1 MPSGIARSSHDSGR
15 FRLKPETGIT
25 MRIMTT
31 IAFALSAVAA
41 QGGLVRHGGVDAGAA
56 TYEADAGASA
66 DAARS
71 WERVHRDDPADSLY
85 KVAREA
91 LNRGEYRRAATLFR
105 DVERKYP
112 QSQYVADAMYF
123 QAFALSRLGNERDLR
138 TALDVLKDQQRRFP
152 NAASNGDAGTLSVR
166 IQGALARRGDP
177 DAMKRVLEAADSGSG
192 AGVGGG
198 VASGTGSGRGRG
210 GAGSG
215 ANCPSEDDDNDMRV
229 AALMALM
236 QMDSDRAIP
245 ILKQVLA
252 KRDECSVALR
262 RKAVFIVAQQESEE
276 SADILLG
283 AARND
288 PDVEVRRQAVF
299 WLSQVHSD
307 KALTALDSILHQS
320 SDEEVQEKAIFA
332 LANTNTDRGEAT
344 LRAYAQS
351 NAPEELRAKAVFWL
365 GQSSRRSPDNTAF
378 LQSLFDKTTSEEI
391 QNAIIQAMSETPGDE
406 GARWMLGIV
415 QNSKQPVEVRKKALF
430 WAGQRHQMDINTLL
444 ALYPKLDDQ
453 ELKEHFIFVLSERR
467 EAAATDKLIDIAKN
481 DKDVEMRK
489 KALFWLAQKNDP
501 RAKQLLMEIINQ

>member
-1 MPSGIARSSHDSGR
+1 
-15 FRLKPETGIT
+15 

-31 IAFALSAVAA
+31 IAIALTALAA
-41 QGGLVRHGGVDAGAA
+41 QGGLVRQGGVVARSA
-56 TYEADAGASA
+56 TYEGVAGASTSA
-66 DAARS
+66 PRD
-71 WERVHRDDPADSLY
+71 WEQVYRDDPADSLY

-138 TALDVLKDQQRRFP
+138 TALDVLQDQQRRFP
-152 NAASNGDAGTLSVR
+152 TAASNSDAGTLSVR

-192 AGVGGG
+192 AGVNAGSGGG
-198 VASGTGSGRGRG
+198 VAGGRGRG
-210 GAGSG
+210 IGSG
-215 ANCPSEDDDNDMRV
+215 SSSASCPSEDDDNDMRI

-236 QMDSDRAIP
+236 QMDSERAIP

-262 RKAVFIVAQQESEE
+262 RKAVFIVAQKESEE
-276 SADILLG
+276 SADILLA

-320 SDEEVQEKAIFA
+320 TDEEVQEKAIFA
-332 LANTNTDRGEAT
+332 LANTNTEKGNAT

-365 GQSSRRSPDNTAF
+365 GQSSRRSPENTAF
-378 LQSLFDKTTSEEI
+378 LQSLFDKTNSEEI
-391 QNAIIQAMSETPGDE
+391 QNAIIQAMSETPGEE
-406 GARWMLGIV
+406 GTKWMLGIV
-415 QNSKQPVEVRKKALF
+415 QDPKQSVETRKKALF
-430 WAGQRHQMDINTLL
+430 WAGQRHQLDINTLL

-467 EAAATDKLIDIAKN
+467 EAAAADKLIEIAKT
-481 DKDVEMRK
+481 DKDIEMRK

>member
-1 MPSGIARSSHDSGR
+1 
-15 FRLKPETGIT
+15 

-31 IAFALSAVAA
+31 IAIALSAVAA
-41 QGGLVRHGGVDAGAA
+41 QGGGGIATRSGVVARAA
-56 TYEADAGASA
+56 TYESDVIGAGA
-66 DAARS
+66 ARD
-71 WERVHRDDPADSLY
+71 WEQLHRDDPADSLY

-123 QAFALSRLGNERDLR
+123 QAFSLSRLGNERDLR
-138 TALDVLKDQQRRFP
+138 TALDVLQEQQRRFP
-152 NAASNGDAGTLSVR
+152 NAASNNDAGTLAVR

-192 AGVGGG
+192 VGANGGSDGG
-198 VASGTGSGRGRG
+198 VATGRGRG
-210 GAGSG
+210 RGLGSG
-215 ANCPSEDDDNDMRV
+215 GTGSNASCPSEDDDNDMRI

-236 QMDSDRAIP
+236 QMDSERAIP

-262 RKAVFIVAQQESEE
+262 RKAVFIVAQKESEE

-307 KALTALDSILHQS
+307 KALSALDSILHQS
-320 SDEEVQEKAIFA
+320 TDEEVQEKAIFA
-332 LANTNTDRGEAT
+332 LANTNTDRGNAI
-344 LRAYAQS
+344 LRTYALS

-365 GQSSRRSPDNTAF
+365 GQSSRRSPENTAF
-378 LQSLFDKTTSEEI
+378 LQSLFDKTNSEEI
-391 QNAIIQAMSETPGDE
+391 QNAVIQAMSELPGDE
-406 GARWMLGIV
+406 GAQWMLGIV
-415 QNSKQPVEVRKKALF
+415 QNSKQPIEVRKKALF
-430 WAGQRHQMDINTLL
+430 WAGQRHGIDVNTLL

-467 EAAATDKLIDIAKN
+467 EAAATDKLIEIAKT

-501 RAKQLLMEIINQ
+501 RAKQLLLEIINQ

>member
-1 MPSGIARSSHDSGR
+1 
-15 FRLKPETGIT
+15 

-31 IAFALSAVAA
+31 IAIALSAVAA
-41 QGGLVRHGGVDAGAA
+41 QGGLARQGGVVARSAAYEGVADVGAGAA
-56 TYEADAGASA
+56 RD
-66 DAARS
+66 
-71 WERVHRDDPADSLY
+71 WERVYRDDPADSLY

-138 TALDVLKDQQRRFP
+138 SALDVLQEQQRRFP
-152 NAASNGDAGTLSVR
+152 NAASNNDAGTLSVR

-192 AGVGGG
+192 AGVNAGSGGG
-198 VASGTGSGRGRG
+198 VAVGGGRGRG
-210 GAGSG
+210 SG
-215 ANCPSEDDDNDMRV
+215 TSSASCPSEDDDNDMRI

-236 QMDSDRAIP
+236 QMDSERAIP

-262 RKAVFIVAQQESEE
+262 RKAVFIVAQQQSEE

-299 WLSQVHSD
+299 WLSQVHSER
-307 KALTALDSILHQS
+307 ALTALDSILHQS
-320 SDEEVQEKAIFA
+320 TDEEVQEKAIFA
-332 LANTNTDRGEAT
+332 LANTNTEKGNAT

-351 NAPEELRAKAVFWL
+351 NAPDELRAKAVFWL
-365 GQSSRRSPDNTAF
+365 GQSSRRSPENTAF
-378 LQSLFDKTTSEEI
+378 LQSLFNKTNSEEI
-391 QNAIIQAMSETPGDE
+391 QNAVIQAMSETPGDE
-406 GARWMLGIV
+406 GAKWMLGIV
-415 QNSKQPVEVRKKALF
+415 QDPKQSVETRKKALF

-467 EAAATDKLIDIAKN
+467 ETAAADKLIDIAKN

>member
-1 MPSGIARSSHDSGR
+1 
-15 FRLKPETGIT
+15 

-31 IAFALSAVAA
+31 IAIALTAVAA
-41 QGGLVRHGGVDAGAA
+41 QGGLVRQGGVVARSA
-56 TYEADAGASA
+56 TYERGADASTS
-66 DAARS
+66 AARD
-71 WERVHRDDPADSLY
+71 WERIYRDDPADSLY

-91 LNRGEYRRAATLFR
+91 LNRGDYRRAATLFR

-138 TALDVLKDQQRRFP
+138 SALDVLQDQQRRFP
-152 NAASNGDAGTLSVR
+152 NAASNSDAGTLSVR

-192 AGVGGG
+192 GGVNAGSGGG
-198 VASGTGSGRGRG
+198 VAGGRGRG
-210 GAGSG
+210 LGSG
-215 ANCPSEDDDNDMRV
+215 SASASCPSEDDDNDMRI

-236 QMDSDRAIP
+236 QMDSERAIP

-262 RKAVFIVAQQESEE
+262 RKAVFIVAQKESEE
-276 SADILLG
+276 SADILLA

-320 SDEEVQEKAIFA
+320 TDEEVQEKAIFA
-332 LANTNTDRGEAT
+332 LANTNTEKGNAT

-365 GQSSRRSPDNTAF
+365 GQSSRRSPENTAF
-378 LQSLFDKTTSEEI
+378 LQSLFDKTNSDEI

-406 GARWMLGIV
+406 GAKWMLGIV
-415 QNSKQPVEVRKKALF
+415 QNPKQSVETRKKALF
-430 WAGQRHQMDINTLL
+430 WAGQRHQLDINTLL

-467 EAAATDKLIDIAKN
+467 EAAASDKLIEIAKT
-481 DKDVEMRK
+481 DKDIEMRK